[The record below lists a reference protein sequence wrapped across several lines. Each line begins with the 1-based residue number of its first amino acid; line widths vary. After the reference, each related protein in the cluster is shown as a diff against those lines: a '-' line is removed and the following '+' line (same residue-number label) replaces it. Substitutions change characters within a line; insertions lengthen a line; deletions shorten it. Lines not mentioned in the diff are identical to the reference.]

1 MTVPST
7 QTKSSGSRRV
17 PKIVLLLD
25 TNARIL
31 SINRSLAG
39 TAFSDLEVDAD
50 VEFHDQLHCDCD
62 ADCHFYELWQKAW
75 RSLSSSDAVEW
86 EIDDPV
92 SERLLRV
99 NLSKPP
105 TGSGVEIDRRR
116 GHALLILTDITRH
129 RREYESLVKRERA
142 LMKIVKAQGT
152 DSEPPAN
159 DDDAGGS
166 VGRQVIRAQELERK
180 RIAKEL
186 HDGIAQSAGVIKY
199 NIEASIATLSR
210 LDPSLD
216 LGLLEAV
223 VGQTRSLLEEV
234 RRISTNLAPSMLDD
248 FGLCVALQALCDEFR
263 SDTCDFQPTCSA
275 CVDESDMP
283 NLVKIAV
290 YRVAQEALNNISK
303 HASAT
308 TVKVTV
314 STSDAG
320 LCLEVSDNGVGLT
333 PGMQASLEANPG
345 SGLQNMRERVES
357 TNGEFSIDAAPEG
370 GTVVRANWNQAA
382 LDLLSDE
389 AILDGINSYS

>member
-1 MTVPST
+1 
-7 QTKSSGSRRV
+7 
-17 PKIVLLLD
+17 
-25 TNARIL
+25 
-31 SINRSLAG
+31 
-39 TAFSDLEVDAD
+39 
-50 VEFHDQLHCDCD
+50 
-62 ADCHFYELWQKAW
+62 
-75 RSLSSSDAVEW
+75 
-86 EIDDPV
+86 
-92 SERLLRV
+92 
-99 NLSKPP
+99 
-105 TGSGVEIDRRR
+105 
-116 GHALLILTDITRH
+116 
-129 RREYESLVKRERA
+129 
-142 LMKIVKAQGT
+142 MKIVKAQGT

-357 TNGEFSIDAAPEG
+357 TNGEFSIDAAPGG